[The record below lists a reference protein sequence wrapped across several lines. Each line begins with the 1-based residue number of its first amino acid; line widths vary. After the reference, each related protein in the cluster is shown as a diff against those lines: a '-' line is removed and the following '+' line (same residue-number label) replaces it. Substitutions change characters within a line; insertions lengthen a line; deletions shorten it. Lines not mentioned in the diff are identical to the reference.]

1 MYTLKPMYRS
11 ARRLKQHLVSG
22 VLANAEV
29 IYELQNEK
37 CQNSLLGR
45 PEDNS
50 SQFYLVFFNGY
61 FTILFNTA

>member
-11 ARRLKQHLVSG
+11 ARRLKQNLVSG